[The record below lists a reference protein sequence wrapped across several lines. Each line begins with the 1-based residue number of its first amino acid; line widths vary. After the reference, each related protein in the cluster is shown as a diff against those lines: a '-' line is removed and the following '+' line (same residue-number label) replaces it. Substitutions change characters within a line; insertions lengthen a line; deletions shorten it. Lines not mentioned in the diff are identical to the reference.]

1 VSTKSADQTLS
12 IKNIKIRYK
21 LVSFSAKFFRD
32 KDQKMGVKRLR
43 DFILTIED
51 DDVVSQSES
60 DSDDNSNDNKKRK
73 MDEDM
78 NPDFEFDGFD
88 MLEGVK
94 GIDDDGWGFGGVTG
108 MKKGAGVDL
117 DGIIARR
124 RKNLNDDEEEE
135 EEAEDNENELADGSD
150 DESGGDE
157 EFNGF
162 DDDDEIGTFFH
173 ILSNYLAEDGFG
185 MGANDEEEVEGV
197 DEEQISNV
205 EDNDE
210 LKGEEDASKDEASDS
225 DSVASYH
232 PHPDDL
238 ASDSDSDDVQEDA
251 EETARKAAY
260 FAPAEDDTP
269 TDVQPF
275 MAMGLTRP
283 TLKAL
288 AAMNFDQ
295 PTQIQ
300 ARTIPIALQGKDIVG
315 SAVTGSGKTAAFMI
329 PILERLSYR
338 SRSITKTRVLVLTPT
353 RELAMQCF
361 DVATKLARF
370 TDVKFTLI
378 VGGLSVK
385 SQETELRK
393 GPDVVI
399 ATPGRFIDH
408 VRNSQGFVP
417 DGIEILVIDEADRYT
432 FPLF

>member
-1 VSTKSADQTLS
+1 
-12 IKNIKIRYK
+12 
-21 LVSFSAKFFRD
+21 
-32 KDQKMGVKRLR
+32 MGVKRSR
-43 DFILTIED
+43 DFVLTIED

-60 DSDDNSNDNKKRK
+60 DTEELPNDNKKRK
-73 MDEDM
+73 TDEDI

-94 GIDDDGWGFGGVTG
+94 EIDDDGWGFGGVTG
-108 MKKGAGVDL
+108 MRTGAQVDL

-124 RKNLNDDEEEE
+124 RENLNDDEEEE
-135 EEAEDNENELADGSD
+135 EEEEAEAEDNEKELADGSD
-150 DESGGDE
+150 DENSGDE

-162 DDDDEIGTFFH
+162 DDDDEIGTFFR
-173 ILSNYLAEDGFG
+173 ILSNYSAEDGFG
-185 MGANDEEEVEGV
+185 MGADDEEEEVEGS
-197 DEEQISNV
+197 DEERISND
-205 EDNDE
+205 EINDE
-210 LKGEEDASKDEASDS
+210 LKDDDEDAAEDDASDS
-225 DSVASYH
+225 DSVASYQ

-251 EETARKAAY
+251 EEIARKAAY
-260 FAPAEDDTP
+260 FASAEDDIP
-269 TDVQPF
+269 TDEVQPF
-275 MAMGLTRP
+275 MTMALTRP

-288 AAMNFDQ
+288 AAMNFDL

-338 SRSITKTRVLVLTPT
+338 SRSIAKTRVLVLTPT

-385 SQETELRK
+385 SQEAELRK

-408 VRNSQGFVP
+408 VRNSHGFVP

>member
-1 VSTKSADQTLS
+1 L
-12 IKNIKIRYK
+12 IKIIKIRYK
-21 LVSFSAKFFRD
+21 PYFCLFLLSFSESFQRQD
-32 KDQKMGVKRLR
+32 PKMGVKRSR
-43 DFILTIED
+43 GFIMTIED
-51 DDVVSQSES
+51 DDVVSHSES
-60 DSDDNSNDNKKRK
+60 DSDDNPNDNKKRK
-73 MDEDM
+73 TDEM

-88 MLEGVK
+88 VMEGVK
-94 GIDDDGWGFGGVTG
+94 GIDDDGWGFEGVTG
-108 MKKGAGVDL
+108 RKKNTEVDL

-124 RKNLNDDEEEE
+124 RANLNDDEE
-135 EEAEDNENELADGSD
+135 DELADSSD
-150 DESGGDE
+150 DENSDDE
-157 EFNGF
+157 EFAGF
-162 DDDDEIGTFFH
+162 DDDAEIGTFYH
-173 ILSNYLAEDGFG
+173 IFSNFSAEDGFG
-185 MGANDEEEVEGV
+185 MGAGDDEEAEGP
-197 DEEQISNV
+197 DEEQISNEV
-205 EDNDE
+205 NDE
-210 LKGEEDASKDEASDS
+210 LKDEDASEDEVSDS

-238 ASDSDSDDVQEDA
+238 ASASDSDDVQEDA

-260 FAPAEDDTP
+260 FAPPEDNSP
-269 TDVQPF
+269 TEVQPF
-275 MAMGLTRP
+275 MEMDLTRP

-288 AAMNFDQ
+288 AAMKFDL

-353 RELAMQCF
+353 RELAAQCF
-361 DVATKLARF
+361 DVATKLAWF

-378 VGGLSVK
+378 IGGLSVK
-385 SQETELRK
+385 AQEMDLKK